1 MKSMTAAL
9 FGAAILTTAASAST
23 FTVGLFTNATSPT
36 PFGRSEA
43 STSVSGG
50 PESAVGYAGS
60 FVGIKG
66 SAGSAGGDIN
76 AFAASSGFADSLITD
91 VTFSGPGS
99 FVTAT
104 VTLPFTS
111 LQTGEFWLTPF
122 GNSGTSGTLTFGLTF
137 NQYAGSI
144 GLGYTGDDAPGSDP
158 SCLSAVGCNLGISG
172 SGWSYSLVSTIGPPV
187 LSSCGDPAS
196 AVCAHWSVSY
206 QLNGSVSFT
215 ELFPVGTPLLVHM
228 SVQGGCSAGGLF
240 PADCQ
245 YDALDPFGLIPGF
258 ASFDLPDGYTV
269 NAESVGLV
277 NGVIPGGTV
286 PEPGPAVLMAAG
298 MALIVG
304 LRRVVKA

>member
-23 FTVGLFTNATSPT
+23 FTLNLFTDVTSPT
-36 PFGRSEA
+36 PFGLSEG

-66 SAGSAGGDIN
+66 SAGSAGGSL
-76 AFAASSGFADSLITD
+76 AFAQSQALADSVITD
-91 VTFSGPGS
+91 VVFTGPGS

-122 GNSGTSGTLTFGLTF
+122 GNSGTSGSLTFGLTF

-215 ELFPVGTPLLVHM
+215 ELFPVGTPLLMHM
-228 SVQGGCSAGGLF
+228 SVQGGCSAGGPF
-240 PADCQ
+240 PASCQ

-258 ASFDLPDGYTV
+258 ASFDLPDGYSV

-277 NGVIPGGTV
+277 NGVIPGGAA
-286 PEPGPAVLMAAG
+286 PEPGPAILMAAG
-298 MALIVG
+298 MALIVA
-304 LRRVVKA
+304 LRKFVKA